1 MKQTMKTK
9 HLFRARLL
17 SLAALCGMVLTMAS
31 CASEDTV
38 QNPSNKDNDNDK
50 NLTTFAAGDPSS
62 RTSMTSTGTFYWE
75 AGDKIYV
82 KDDNNVW
89 QASSNSPTTQTPSF
103 KFRVPGQFTAHTS
116 YKVYYPGQGGSND
129 QVGIS
134 AAQAQTKPNTTLH
147 FGISGDCGEAD
158 ATGGNGVFNFTLNH
172 QAAYLIFQPYTNNT
186 ILRDCYLTKIEVN
199 ADDNIM
205 GSYTFDPS
213 TGHLTGTGTGKQI
226 VLTTKDPAAGSAN
239 EKGFPLTNT
248 AASLATN
255 GAYMVIK
262 PGTHALTIRY
272 WVKDYVTGIEGT
284 ITRTVGSRLFDRNKY
299 YNIVSE
305 LDVKNYDGH
314 KYYMFD
320 APKNYWYQHEWDTAT
335 PWQPTLNG
343 QTNSNHPTASDPDRW
358 YHSTSTGW
366 GTRAD
371 AITPHFKTL
380 PNANEIVWYCYK
392 GDPHWDADELWT
404 IMGHMYKGGMW
415 LLKKDKIASK
425 NSTTTAAM
433 AAAYGSDLRV
443 TASHHVNNT
452 IVQGRPAPSDIGD
465 YFYLPAAGAYTD
477 GTLNEVGS
485 AGHYWSSSGSGWDY
499 NAAYFMDFG
508 SSSIAVHTYY
518 DTNIGYFLYPFQ

>member
-38 QNPSNKDNDNDK
+38 QNPANKDNDNDK

-248 AASLATN
+248 TASLATN

-305 LDVKNYDGH
+305 LDVKDYGGNN
-314 KYYMFD
+314 YYMWD
-320 APKNYWYQHEWDTAT
+320 AQKQYWDGYEWTHKNPA
-335 PWQPTLNG
+335 WQPTSNG
-343 QTNSNHPTASDPDRW
+343 GTSGFYAQNNSDPR
-358 YHSTSTGW
+358 YHNEGGPW
-366 GTRAD
+366 
-371 AITPHFKTL
+371 ITATHSCAVA
-380 PNANEIVWYCYK
+380 PNANEAAWYVMK
-392 GDPHWDADELWT
+392 GDPRWDPDKIWAT
-404 IMGHMYKGGMW
+404 MGHLYKGGMW
-415 LLKKDKIASK
+415 FLKRAKIP
-425 NSTTTAAM
+425 NF
-433 AAAYGSDLRV
+433 SD
-443 TASHHVNNT
+443 AHSPN
-452 IVQGRPAPSDIGD
+452 GPSDDARTNHGHFNNNSLRPGLPSASEIGN
-465 YFYLPAAGAYTD
+465 YFFVPALGFYDHGGLNNVMGQGNYWISTGTSVDRAYN
-477 GTLNEVGS
+477 L
-485 AGHYWSSSGSGWDY
+485 YISSSMADLQDTY
-499 NAAYFMDFG
+499 RYFAYPPM
-508 SSSIAVHTYY
+508 
-518 DTNIGYFLYPFQ
+518 PFE

>member
-9 HLFRARLL
+9 HLFRVRLL

-116 YKVYYPGQGGSND
+116 YKVYYPGQSGSDD

-134 AAQAQTKPNTTLH
+134 ATQAQTKPNTTLH

-226 VLTTKDPAAGSAN
+226 VLTTKDPAAGSTN

-248 AASLATN
+248 TASLATN

-305 LDVKNYDGH
+305 LDVKDYSGNN
-314 KYYMFD
+314 YYMWD
-320 APKNYWYQHEWDTAT
+320 AQKQYWEGYEWTHKNPA
-335 PWQPTLNG
+335 WQPTTNG
-343 QTNSNHPTASDPDRW
+343 GGSSVYPQGSADPRYCNGGSTATQSCVI
-358 YHSTSTGW
+358 
-366 GTRAD
+366 A
-371 AITPHFKTL
+371 
-380 PNANEIVWYCYK
+380 PNVNEIAWYVMK
-392 GDPHWDADELWT
+392 GDPRWDDDELWT
-404 IMGHMYKGGMW
+404 TMGHLYKGGMW
-415 LLKKDKIASK
+415 FLKKANISGFSTEHAYDGADWRTFSSDVK
-425 NSTTTAAM
+425 NTTLKP
-433 AAAYGSDLRV
+433 G
-443 TASHHVNNT
+443 
-452 IVQGRPAPSDIGD
+452 IPSVAERNKS
-465 YFYLPAAGAYTD
+465 FYLPALGYYNYGTFNNPGTWGAYWTSTPTPVY
-477 GTLNEVGS
+477 GSPAYCLNFYKGVAWVYPG
-485 AGHYWSSSGSGWDY
+485 DY
-499 NAAYFMDFG
+499 RMFG
-508 SSSIAVHTYY
+508 LIVEKFY
-518 DTNIGYFLYPFQ
+518 